1 VTCRRILVVGAPA
14 SGKRW
19 LAGRIH
25 ALTGIDVVP
34 LAAGA
39 TEAAQVLDG
48 RREWIVLSSEAV
60 TAADVVPQADL
71 VVLLATPLWLR
82 DARLV
87 MRRVRALLRRQEH
100 PPLGNLLARTH
111 GWDSAELPAVRVA
124 LEPHAPL
131 LASCASSDDVR
142 AVLERILGIP
152 AHW

>member
-1 VTCRRILVVGAPA
+1 MVGAPA

-19 LAGRIH
+19 LAGRIA

-39 TEAAQVLDG
+39 TDSARALGQ
-48 RREWIVLSSEAV
+48 RREWIALSSEAA
-60 TAADVVPQADL
+60 TASDVVPEADL

-87 MRRVRALLRRQEH
+87 MRRVRALLRRREH
-100 PPLGNLLARTH
+100 PPLGGLLARTH
-111 GWDSAELPAVRVA
+111 RWDADQLPAVRAA
-124 LEPHAPL
+124 LQPHAPL
-131 LASCASSDDVR
+131 VASCASSEDVR

-152 AHW
+152 AYW